1 MLSEEKHKEK
11 YHENIQIYK
20 QKLEVWVKNKM
31 KKKKMI
37 WGEKKMETNRAVL
50 C

>member
-1 MLSEEKHKEK
+1 MISEEKYKEK

-31 KKKKMI
+31 KKKNDLRR
-37 WGEKKMETNRAVL
+37 EKNGD
-50 C
+50 